1 MALRLI
7 DIHSNWLWQYAN
19 DTSTFDPG
27 AYAEIPAR
35 LKQQTAYLTATSAA
49 VLCAS
54 RLTAD
59 WQRQADPWRSLG
71 ELIAL

>member
-7 DIHSNWLWQYAN
+7 DIYSNWLWQYAT
-19 DTSTFDPG
+19 DTSTIDPG
-27 AYAEIPAR
+27 YGEIPAR

-54 RLTAD
+54 RLPAD
-59 WQRQADPWRSLG
+59 WQSRLTHGGRS
-71 ELIAL
+71 AS